1 MFSWDAMTIL
11 GLNYDE
17 CCDEQAIKRAWKQK
31 VRLAHPDKNM
41 QSNEQST
48 KQTQLLNE
56 AKDVLLD
63 RISGDDD
70 REDERRAEEYEKQAR
85 KKEEAEREA
94 RHKEWDELYKK
105 GLEARQ
111 ERFVKNRKKRAPG
124 SRAHRKIT
132 EYKEGKAFMDEM
144 EAFFQEKF
152 TCKSWNRLLFKD
164 VLDLFVKSR
173 ENKSTALDINLFK
186 RHSKKMF
193 MEVWPNAVYCK
204 TKNQRC
210 LLHMDFKK

>member
-56 AKDVLLD
+56 AKDVLLN

-70 REDERRAEEYEKQAR
+70 QEDERRAEEYEKQAR
-85 KKEEAEREA
+85 KKAEAEREA
-94 RHKEWDELYKK
+94 RHQEWDELHKK
-105 GLEARQ
+105 WLEARR

-144 EAFFQEKF
+144 EAFFQENI
-152 TCKSWNRLLFKD
+152 TCKSWNKLLVKD
-164 VLDLFVKSR
+164 ILDLFIKSR
-173 ENKSTALDINLFK
+173 KSPSVELDTNLFK
-186 RHSKKMF
+186 RHSKKLF
-193 MEVWPNAVYCK
+193 MEVWPNAVYS
-204 TKNQRC
+204 TLRNQRC
-210 LLHMDFKK
+210 FLHVDIKK